1 MIARQSTKLTRV
13 GRLPCNDS
21 MHSWDL
27 HEAGCYP
34 PKTDMIRDGHAW
46 WICRKCRSWVIYN
59 IHENSDEQCRICFTM
74 KPKCDPPP
82 NISVFD
88 DVLVD
93 SDSSYQEEEEVEEYG
108 GGGGARQTLLQ
119 EKDDATELMSTSNY
133 ATKNTSPMVVQS
145 DDPLVSTTSNITRS
159 IPKMSTTKKAKNGKK
174 NKSYQKKKNKKKIDE
189 QSPPNLSS
197 LVEAAT
203 PNSNE
208 GKLFNESCPPNQIP
222 SKFRAP
228 HISLDVLRLLTKYD
242 ITFMASSL
250 AAAGICTADQLVS
263 DTAKRMLRERAGIT
277 IGTFIRLRCEAMT
290 YINAVR
296 M

>member
-1 MIARQSTKLTRV
+1 M
-13 GRLPCNDS
+13 N
-21 MHSWDL
+21 
-27 HEAGCYP
+27 
-34 PKTDMIRDGHAW
+34 
-46 WICRKCRSWVIYN
+46 
-59 IHENSDEQCRICFTM
+59 
-74 KPKCDPPP
+74 
-82 NISVFD
+82 
-88 DVLVD
+88 
-93 SDSSYQEEEEVEEYG
+93 
-108 GGGGARQTLLQ
+108 
-119 EKDDATELMSTSNY
+119 
-133 ATKNTSPMVVQS
+133 
-145 DDPLVSTTSNITRS
+145 
-159 IPKMSTTKKAKNGKK
+159 
-174 NKSYQKKKNKKKIDE
+174 NKKKIDE
-189 QSPPNLSS
+189 QSPPNLNS
-197 LVEAAT
+197 LMEAAT

-208 GKLFNESCPPNQIP
+208 GKLFNASCPPNQIP